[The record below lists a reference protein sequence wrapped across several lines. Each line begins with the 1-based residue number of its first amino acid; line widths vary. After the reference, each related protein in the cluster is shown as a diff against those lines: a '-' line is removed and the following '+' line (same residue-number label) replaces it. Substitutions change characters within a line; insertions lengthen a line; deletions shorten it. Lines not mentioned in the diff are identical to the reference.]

1 MELVLQQ
8 HLPHQQKAVDAVID
22 VFKGVNMTAPV
33 QFFENPA
40 FLLDDKQLW
49 KNIETLQR
57 NIPQEYRSNGFEVP
71 ERRMSTRKR
80 FLKCIRNMDL
90 ISLSLPFLR
99 WRLRPVLN
107 SF

>member
-40 FLLDDKQLW
+40 FLLDDKQIW
-49 KNIETLQR
+49 KNI
-57 NIPQEYRSNGFEVP
+57 
-71 ERRMSTRKR
+71 
-80 FLKCIRNMDL
+80 
-90 ISLSLPFLR
+90 
-99 WRLRPVLN
+99 
-107 SF
+107 